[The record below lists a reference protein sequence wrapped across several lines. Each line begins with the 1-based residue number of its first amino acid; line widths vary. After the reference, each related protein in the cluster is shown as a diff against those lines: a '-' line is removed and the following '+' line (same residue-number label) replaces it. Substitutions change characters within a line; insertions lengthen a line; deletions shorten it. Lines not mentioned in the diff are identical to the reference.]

1 MILATIGLTHYLLLG
16 GLVFCIGLWV
26 MATKRNAIGI
36 LIGVELVLNASNIA
50 LVAFGRTRSPAESAA
65 IVLFVIVLA
74 AIEAAVGLAIIVAL
88 FRGRGSTKL
97 DDFNLLRG

>member
-1 MILATIGLTHYLLLG
+1 MNEDWLLCNYLMLSGAL
-16 GLVFCIGLWV
+16 F
-26 MATKRNAIGI
+26 AIGTAGV
-36 LIGVELVLNASNIA
+36 LIRRNVLVVLMSVELVLNASNLA
-50 LVAFGRTRSPAESAA
+50 LVAFGRTRNPAEAAA

>member
-1 MILATIGLTHYLLLG
+1 MNEDWLLHNYLMLSGVL
-16 GLVFCIGLWV
+16 F
-26 MATKRNAIGI
+26 AIGTAGV
-36 LIGVELVLNASNIA
+36 LIRRNVLVVLMSVELVLNASNIA

>member
-1 MILATIGLTHYLLLG
+1 MNEEWLLRNFLLLSG
-16 GLVFCIGLWV
+16 AMF
-26 MATKRNAIGI
+26 AIGTAGV
-36 LIGVELVLNASNIA
+36 LIRRNVLVVLMSVELVLNASNIA
-50 LVAFGRTRSPAESAA
+50 LVAFGRTRNPAEAA
-65 IVLFVIVLA
+65 SLVLFVIVLA

>member
-1 MILATIGLTHYLLLG
+1 MTEDQYLHAYLMLSG
-16 GLVFCIGLWV
+16 VLF
-26 MATKRNAIGI
+26 AIGTAGV
-36 LIGVELVLNASNIA
+36 LIRRNVLVVLMSVELVLNASNLA
-50 LVAFGRTRSPAESAA
+50 LVAFGRTRSPAEAAA

>member
-1 MILATIGLTHYLLLG
+1 MSEDQLIRGYLLLS
-16 GLVFCIGLWV
+16 GLMF
-26 MATKRNAIGI
+26 AIGTAGV
-36 LIGVELVLNASNIA
+36 LIRRNVLVVLMSIELVLNASNVA
-50 LVAFGRTRSPAESAA
+50 LVAFGRTRSPAEAAA
-65 IVLFVIVLA
+65 IILFVIVLA

>member
-1 MILATIGLTHYLLLG
+1 MTEDQYLHAYLMLSGIL
-16 GLVFCIGLWV
+16 F
-26 MATKRNAIGI
+26 AIGTAGV
-36 LIGVELVLNASNIA
+36 LIRRNVLVVLMSVELVLNASNIA
-50 LVAFGRTRSPAESAA
+50 LVAFGRVRSPAEAAA

>member
-1 MILATIGLTHYLLLG
+1 MSEELVRGYVLLSGLM
-16 GLVFCIGLWV
+16 F
-26 MATKRNAIGI
+26 AIGTAGV
-36 LIGVELVLNASNIA
+36 LIRRNVLIVLMSVELVLNASNVA
-50 LVAFGRTRSPAESAA
+50 LVAFGRTRNAAEAAA